1 MSGGHTK
8 DLQQR
13 ILRFATLGILAA
25 TLVVALVTLP
35 PLYLNSRQY
44 AESALLQLVRTEQSL
59 VQELMGKYRGV
70 AEQIASRT
78 HARRLLAA
86 HDQGQLSLDTLQ
98 RFTRPVIEDALSNAP
113 EIEAFLREDL
123 HGHTVIRVGRL
134 PTDTPLLPQ
143 GHEVRLFPH
152 PEGGLLLGMQTP
164 ILDAEHGFLGRDY
177 AFFRL
182 AALERMVRDYR
193 QQGQG
198 ALYLAWRQD
207 GAWWLMNE
215 DGVTRAS
222 PAFTEL
228 LATPR
233 LAGRVNTVSEGT
245 SERVAA
251 FVSAEGTPFVI
262 LAETDASVVYAQARR
277 QLLFTAAALLSLA
290 LVILWGTHRAIR
302 PLAGKVVIRNDELN
316 QRIAQ
321 QTAELLHTNRILR
334 LQSAAVD
341 TLVHAADERELV
353 NGLCRVVVE
362 QGDHAFAWMAYGEV
376 DRSLRLAAHHRAPG
390 QDLVL
395 LDTVTDDDPARTA
408 IVRRAPV
415 VQHRLDANI
424 LAERWRLGG
433 ATAGIR
439 SAIALPLVHGETVFG
454 ALAVFSHEADAFEKA
469 DERAV
474 LAEIAED
481 LAYAI
486 AALRLQRERARTE
499 QERRKLSSAIEQT
512 ADIVMITDRD
522 GVVEYVNPEFE
533 RVTGYSRDEV
543 VGRTPA
549 ILTSGRHDHAF
560 YQRMWDTLL
569 AGEVFRE
576 TFVNQRKDGGLYH
589 EEKTI
594 TPIRDESGRITH
606 FVSTGRDITDTIKN
620 QERVYYLAYHDVLT
634 GLPNRTLFRDRLE
647 QAVRKAERSGE
658 QVALLFIDLDRFK
671 HVNDSLGHQAG
682 DELLCQVA
690 ERITRCIRQG
700 DTVAR
705 LGGDEFTVI
714 AEGLED
720 PDKAAVIAENLIQ
733 AVTEPVTLRG
743 QQVYVSASIGIA
755 LYPTDAN
762 NVDGLLR
769 AADTAMY
776 RAKEEGRNNY
786 QFHTPDMTAKA
797 FERVL
802 MESALRHALERDEFH
817 LCYQPRVDLK
827 AGRVVC
833 LETLLRWRHPQ
844 KGLIMPAQFIP
855 VLEET
860 GLIVPIT
867 EWIVHR
873 VCDQIEAWE
882 HEGAPLC
889 RISINLSA
897 VHFRSQRLLNFAR
910 EILDERAIDPALL
923 ELEITESMLMEDTE
937 ASAAALASLREMGLH
952 VTVDDFGT
960 GFSSLAYLKRLPLSC
975 LKIDRSFVR
984 DLPEDTDDRAIVEA
998 IVSLAHSLGLKVTA
1012 EGVENSAQLRL
1023 LQELGCDEIQGTLFS
1038 PPMEADAVPAW
1049 LNEHAAT
1056 HLPALQLVQGRE
1068 GA

>member
-13 ILRFATLGILAA
+13 ILRFATLGVLAA

-35 PLYLNSRQY
+35 PLYLNSRRH
-44 AESALLQLVRTEQSL
+44 AESTLLQAVHTEQSV
-59 VQELMGKYRGV
+59 VQELIGKYRGV

-78 HARRLLAA
+78 YARRLLAA
-86 HDQGQLSLDTLQ
+86 HDQDQLSLDTLR
-98 RFTRPVIEDALSNAP
+98 RFTRPIIEDALSNAP
-113 EIEAFLREDL
+113 EIGAFLREDR
-123 HGHTVIRVGRL
+123 HGHAVVRIGAL
-134 PTDTPLLPQ
+134 PSDTPPQLEGRAIRLLP
-143 GHEVRLFPH
+143 HT
-152 PEGGLLLGMQTP
+152 EGGLLLAMQTP
-164 ILDAEHGFLGRDY
+164 ILDGEHGLLGKDY

-182 AALERMVRDYR
+182 AALERVVRDYR
-193 QQGQG
+193 RQGRG

-207 GAWWLMNE
+207 GTWWMMNE
-215 DGVTRAS
+215 GGVTHAP
-222 PAFTEL
+222 PAFAKL
-228 LATPR
+228 LENAT
-233 LAGRVNTVSEGT
+233 LAGRVNTVPGEAGD
-245 SERVAA
+245 RLVA
-251 FVSAEGTPFVI
+251 FVPTEGTPFVI
-262 LAETDASVVYAQARR
+262 LAEADPAVVYAQARR
-277 QLLFTAAALLSLA
+277 QLLFTAIALLSLA
-290 LVILWGTHRAIR
+290 LVILWGTYRAIR
-302 PLAGKVVIRNDELN
+302 RLAGKVIIRNDELN

-321 QTAELLHTNRILR
+321 QTAELRHTNRILR

-362 QGDHAFAWMAYGEV
+362 QGDYAFAWMAYGDA
-376 DRSLRLAAHHRAPG
+376 DRPLRLAAHHRAPG

-395 LDTVTDDDPARTA
+395 LDTVTDDDPARRA
-408 IVRRAPV
+408 IARRAPV
-415 VQHRLDANI
+415 IQHRLDANT

-439 SAIALPLVHGETVFG
+439 SAIALPLVHGEVVFG
-454 ALAVFSHEADAFEKA
+454 ALAVFSHEADAFEAA
-469 DERAV
+469 DEQAV
-474 LAEIAED
+474 LTEIADD

-486 AALRLQRERARTE
+486 ATQRLQRERARTE

-512 ADIVMITDRD
+512 ADIVMITDRN

-533 RVTGYSRDEV
+533 RVTGYAREEV

-549 ILTSGRHDHAF
+549 ILTSGRHDRAF
-560 YQRMWDTLL
+560 YQHMWNTLL

-576 TFVNQRKDGGLYH
+576 TFVNQRKDGALYH

-682 DELLCQVA
+682 DELLCEVA

-733 AVTEPVTLRG
+733 AVTEPIVLRG

-755 LYPTDAN
+755 LYPTDAS

-817 LCYQPRVDLK
+817 LCYQPRIDLK
-827 AGRVVC
+827 AGKVVC

-860 GLIVPIT
+860 GLIIPIT

-873 VCDQIEAWE
+873 VCDQIEAWQR
-882 HEGAPLC
+882 EGVPMC

-897 VHFRSQRLLNFAR
+897 IHFRSQRLLNFVREVLDAR
-910 EILDERAIDPALL
+910 GVDPALL

-952 VTVDDFGT
+952 ITVDDFGT

-984 DLPEDTDDRAIVEA
+984 DLPEDNDDRAIVEA
-998 IVSLAHSLGLKVTA
+998 IVSLAHSLGLRVTA

-1023 LQELGCDEIQGTLFS
+1023 LQELACDEIQGTLCS
-1038 PPMEADAVPAW
+1038 PPMEAEAIPAW

-1056 HLPALQLVQGRE
+1056 HLPALQLVQGQE